1 VYHMELGLC
10 CGLQRIAH
18 LVDGSSSHPHDAL
31 SERDPLPRSAMP
43 EHAEYPV
50 QCGANGTEPDEKCGQ
65 NGGSARFGLLED
77 QSRNVSGGSGRR
89 VPGGACQTAMCG
101 AAAPVMRMVRA
112 AT

>member
-43 EHAEYPV
+43 KNV
-50 QCGANGTEPDEKCGQ
+50 GGICGTGRPFMPWPQ
-65 NGGSARFGLLED
+65 ILSPR
-77 QSRNVSGGSGRR
+77 RRGRR
-89 VPGGACQTAMCG
+89 ANHSR
-101 AAAPVMRMVRA
+101 PVALTEASR
-112 AT
+112 